1 MPHIFSI
8 QACRIYVRWIRREE
22 GAGHLDPGAQHEASA
37 GRLVQFAGKLS
48 FPSKLHDTY
57 TASILVRVTALPSG
71 ARIGFASQPELFVG
85 SGGPSQ
91 LTAMRSAS
99 TAELSARSGLP
110 AYIEAYI
117 FEDRVSSWGIQDVGS
132 TASPVLA
139 SRDRPRGC
147 SHVRTRSFFSD
158 SRLFSRRRLA
168 FNDFLHLPARR
179 LPPAP
184 GEGTWDGLRNSAWW
198 KRPGAPPQA
207 DGRQRGSAEASGSSP
222 DPIVYARVNVDPVKE
237 VSDF

>member
-71 ARIGFASQPELFVG
+71 ARIGFASQPKLFVG

-139 SRDRPRGC
+139 SHDRPRGC

-158 SRLFSRRRLA
+158 LSTFFAPSARVQRFPTSPSSPPPTSSGGGYLGWVEKFSLVEK
-168 FNDFLHLPARR
+168 ARR
-179 LPPAP
+179 S
-184 GEGTWDGLRNSAWW
+184 T
-198 KRPGAPPQA
+198 
-207 DGRQRGSAEASGSSP
+207 AS
-222 DPIVYARVNVDPVKE
+222 
-237 VSDF
+237 